1 MKKRGLNM
9 NQLETRGTEQKAENR
24 SAASFYRTIWRWH
37 FYAGIIF
44 APFLVM
50 LAVTGSI
57 YLFKPQIENVLYQ
70 KYYEVS
76 PQEDRISATEQI
88 NAVKTKHPD
97 ASITAY
103 RPGESEDR
111 SSEVKIATAEASST
125 VFVNPYTGK
134 IIGELSDDDRIMNKV
149 EEIHGELM
157 AGTIG
162 DRIVELVACWAI
174 VLIVTGLFLW
184 FPRKKAAGWSGVLI
198 PRLRQG
204 KKIFR
209 RDLHAVPAFWI
220 TAGILF
226 LILTGLPWSGF
237 WGANFQSVA
246 TNQGLGYP
254 PSIWGGEA
262 PVSAVQTKDVAEVP
276 WAAETLDV
284 PKSNVEGLVP
294 ASIDDIVSIAK
305 QQGMDPSFTIS
316 IPSDPAGVYTL
327 SAYPAKAENEAT
339 IHLDQYS
346 GAVLADYRFAN
357 YGLIGKIV
365 ALGITLHKGTEF
377 GLINQLISLAICLG
391 IILVAVS
398 GFYLWLKRKPGKG
411 MGAPKG
417 PPAKSIKWFILVLI
431 VLGVLFP
438 LVGLSLLVV
447 WIADYLIIRRIP
459 ALRRFLNA

>member
-1 MKKRGLNM
+1 M
-9 NQLETRGTEQKAENR
+9 NQMESTESSTQAK
-24 SAASFYRTIWRWH
+24 SAKQTASSFYRTVWRWH

-50 LAVTGSI
+50 LAVTGSV
-57 YLFKPQIENVLYQ
+57 YLFKPQIEQNLYQ
-70 KYYEVS
+70 HYYEVT
-76 PQEDRISATEQI
+76 PQDERMSATEQI
-88 NAVKTKHPD
+88 NAVKAKYPD
-97 ASITAY
+97 ASITKY
-103 RPGESEDR
+103 RPGESVDR
-111 SSEVKIATAEASST
+111 SSEVKIATAAASAT
-125 VFVNPYTGK
+125 VFVNPYSGK
-134 IIGELSDDDRIMNKV
+134 IIGELADDDRIMNKI

-184 FPRKKAAGWSGVLI
+184 FPRNKTTGWSGVFI
-198 PRLRQG
+198 PRVRQG

-220 TAGILF
+220 TAGMLF

-237 WGANFQSVA
+237 WGTNFQSLA

-305 QQGMDPSFTIS
+305 QQGMDPSYAIS
-316 IPSDPAGVYTL
+316 IPSDPTGVYTL
-327 SAYPAKAENEAT
+327 SAYPAKAEDEAT

-346 GAVLADYRFAN
+346 GAVLADYRFDN
-357 YGLIGKIV
+357 YGLVGKAV

-377 GLINQLISLAICLG
+377 GLINQLISLLICLG

-398 GFYLWLKRKPGKG
+398 GFYLWFKRKPGKG

-417 PPAKSIKWFILVLI
+417 PPAKSVKWFILVLI
-431 VLGVLFP
+431 LLGILFP
-438 LVGLSLLVV
+438 LVGLSLIIVWLV
-447 WIADYLIIRRIP
+447 DFLIIRRIP
-459 ALRRFLNA
+459 AVRRFLNA

>member
-1 MKKRGLNM
+1 M
-9 NQLETRGTEQKAENR
+9 NQMKPTEQSTQAKSAKQKA
-24 SAASFYRTIWRWH
+24 SSFYRTVWRWH

-44 APFLVM
+44 APFLIM

-57 YLFKPQIENVLYQ
+57 YLFKPQIEQVLYQ
-70 KYYEVS
+70 QYYEVT
-76 PQEDRISATEQI
+76 PQDERISATEQI
-88 NAVKTKHPD
+88 NAVKANYPD
-97 ASITAY
+97 ASITKY
-103 RPGESEDR
+103 RPGESDAR
-111 SSEVKIATAEASST
+111 SSEVKIATADASST

-134 IIGELSDDDRIMNKV
+134 IIGELADDDRIMNKI

-174 VLIVTGLFLW
+174 VLIVTGVFLW
-184 FPRKKAAGWSGVLI
+184 FPRKKSTGWSGILI

-220 TAGILF
+220 TAGMLF

-254 PSIWGGEA
+254 PSIWGGDP
-262 PVSAVQTKDVAEVP
+262 PVSAAKTKDVAEVP

-305 QQGMDPSFTIS
+305 QQGMDPSYTIS
-316 IPSDPAGVYTL
+316 IPSDPSGVYTL
-327 SAYPAKAENEAT
+327 SAYPAKAEDEAT

-346 GAVLADYRFAN
+346 GAVLADYRFDN
-357 YGLIGKIV
+357 YGLVGKVV

-377 GLINQLISLAICLG
+377 GLINQLISLMICLG

-411 MGAPKG
+411 MGAPNG
-417 PPAKSIKWFILVLI
+417 PPAQSVKWFLLVLI

-438 LVGLSLLVV
+438 LVGLSLIVV
-447 WIADYLIIRRIP
+447 WLVDLLIIRQIP
-459 ALRRFLNA
+459 AVRRFLNA